1 MRIGLI
7 RREFITHLD
16 GVNRFIANL
25 AEAFKLLGHEVFIMS
40 WSYGGVVEE
49 LGKWFKT
56 VHGLD
61 VEVEV
66 VTLRGPEDKDRW
78 LTMLFDWFTKG
89 SEMLERFDA
98 DIAIVN
104 GVVPIRFRPKIA
116 VAHGPLTG
124 VSRLQRSVLKLL
136 YRTYDRVVCVSEES
150 QREYKGIVK
159 CDRIIPLPLKL
170 KNFKPLEPSKR
181 ANLIVHIGTRSVKNP
196 LISVRAVEILRERG
210 HDVELVIIGGRSEYL
225 EGEIA
230 SKKFI
235 KLLSG
240 VSEKEKNE
248 VLCSAKA
255 MVLPSSGEAFSYAS
269 LEAMAC
275 GTPPVVS
282 YAVPRDVV
290 IHGYNGLRVESLNP
304 VDYANAL
311 EKLLRDEGLWF
322 HIHQNAM
329 AYARKFD
336 YVEVAREYLELIEEV
351 VEATG

>member
-16 GVNRFIANL
+16 GINRFIANL
-25 AEAFKLLGHEVFIMS
+25 AEAFKLLGHEVFILS
-40 WSYGGVVEE
+40 WSHRDVVEE
-49 LGKWFKT
+49 LGRWFKT

-61 VEVEV
+61 VEIEV
-66 VTLRGPEDKDRW
+66 ATLRGPEDKDRW

-89 SEMLERFDA
+89 GEMLKRFDA

-104 GVVPIRFRPKIA
+104 GVVPIRFKPKIA
-116 VAHGPLTG
+116 VAHGPLVG

-136 YRTYDRVVCVSEES
+136 YRTYDRVVCVSEET

-159 CDRIIPLPLKL
+159 CDGIIPLPLKL

-181 ANLIVHIGTRSVKNP
+181 ASLIVHIGTRPVKNP
-196 LISVRAVEILRERG
+196 LVSVRAVEILRDRG
-210 HDVELVIIGGRSEYL
+210 HDVELVIIGERSEYL
-225 EGEIA
+225 EREIA

-235 KLLSG
+235 RLLPG
-240 VSEKEKNE
+240 ASEKEKNK
-248 VLCSAKA
+248 VLCNAKA
-255 MVLPSSGEAFSYAS
+255 MVIPSSREAFPYAS

-290 IHGYNGLRVESLNP
+290 IHGYNGLRVETLNP

-311 EKLLRDEGLWF
+311 ERLLRDEELWA

-329 AYARKFD
+329 AYVRRFD

-351 VEATG
+351 VETAG

>member
-1 MRIGLI
+1 M
-7 RREFITHLD
+7 
-16 GVNRFIANL
+16 
-25 AEAFKLLGHEVFIMS
+25 
-40 WSYGGVVEE
+40 
-49 LGKWFKT
+49 
-56 VHGLD
+56 
-61 VEVEV
+61 
-66 VTLRGPEDKDRW
+66 
-78 LTMLFDWFTKG
+78 
-89 SEMLERFDA
+89 
-98 DIAIVN
+98 
-104 GVVPIRFRPKIA
+104 
-116 VAHGPLTG
+116 
-124 VSRLQRSVLKLL
+124 
-136 YRTYDRVVCVSEES
+136 
-150 QREYKGIVK
+150 K

-181 ANLIVHIGTRSVKNP
+181 TNLIVHIGTRSVKNP

-235 KLLSG
+235 RLLSG

-255 MVLPSSGEAFSYAS
+255 MVLPSSGEAIPYAS

-275 GTPPVVS
+275 GTPSVVS

-290 IHGYNGLRVESLNP
+290 IHGYNGLRVETLNP

-311 EKLLRDEGLWF
+311 EKLLRDEELWF

-329 AYARKFD
+329 AYVRKFD

>member
-25 AEAFKLLGHEVFIMS
+25 AEAFKLLGHEVFILS
-40 WSYGGVVEE
+40 WSYRGVVEE

-66 VTLRGPEDKDRW
+66 VTLRGPEDRDKW
-78 LTMLFDWFTKG
+78 FTMLFEWFTKG
-89 SEMLERFDA
+89 SEMLKRFDT

-104 GVVPIRFRPKIA
+104 GVVPIRFKPKIA
-116 VAHGPLTG
+116 VVHGPLVN
-124 VSRLQRSVLKLL
+124 VSRFQRFALKSL
-136 YRTYDRVVCVSEES
+136 YRTYDRVICVSEET
-150 QREYKGIVK
+150 RKEYKGIVK
-159 CDRIIPLPLKL
+159 CDGIIPLPLKL

-181 ANLIVHIGTRSVKNP
+181 TNLIVHIGTRSIKNP
-196 LISVRAVEILRERG
+196 LISIKAVEILRERG
-210 HDVELVIIGGRSEYL
+210 YDVELVIIGGRSEWL
-225 EGEIA
+225 ERGIA

-235 KLLSG
+235 RLLPG
-240 VSEKEKNE
+240 VSEEEKNK
-248 VLCSAKA
+248 VICSARA
-255 MVLPSSGEAFSYAS
+255 MILPSSGEAFPYAS
-269 LEAMAC
+269 LEAMTC

-290 IHGYNGLRVESLNP
+290 IHGYNGLRVETLNP
-304 VDYANAL
+304 VDYANTL
-311 EKLLRDEGLWF
+311 EKLLRDEELWV

-329 AYARKFD
+329 AYVRKFD

-351 VEATG
+351 VETAG

>member
-16 GVNRFIANL
+16 EVNSVIVNL
-25 AEAFKLLGHEVFIMS
+25 AEAFKPLGHEVFILS
-40 WSYGGVVEE
+40 WSYRGVVEE
-49 LGKWFKT
+49 LNRWFKT

-66 VTLRGPEDKDRW
+66 ATLRGPEDRDRW
-78 LTMLFDWFTKG
+78 LTMLLDWFTKG
-89 SEMLERFDA
+89 NGMLERFNA
-98 DIAIVN
+98 DIAIVS
-104 GVVPIRFRPKIA
+104 GVAPVRFKPKKA
-116 VAHGPLTG
+116 VAHGLHVG

-136 YRTYDRVVCVSEES
+136 YRTYDHVICVSEET

-159 CDRIIPLPLKL
+159 CDGIIPLPLKL

-181 ANLIVHIGTRSVKNP
+181 ANLIVHIGTRPVKNP
-196 LISVRAVEILRERG
+196 LVSVRVVEILRERG
-210 HDVELVIIGGRSEYL
+210 HDVELVIIGERSEWL
-225 EGEIA
+225 EREIA

-235 KLLSG
+235 RLLPG
-240 VSEKEKNE
+240 VSEEEKNK
-248 VLCSAKA
+248 VLLVQKQCST
-255 MVLPSSGEAFSYAS
+255 SSGEAFSYAS

-290 IHGYNGLRVESLNP
+290 IHGYNGLRVETLNP

-311 EKLLRDEGLWF
+311 ET
-322 HIHQNAM
+322 
-329 AYARKFD
+329 Y
-336 YVEVAREYLELIEEV
+336 
-351 VEATG
+351 

>member
-1 MRIGLI
+1 LRIGLI

-16 GVNRFIANL
+16 GINRFIANL
-25 AEAFKLLGHEVFIMS
+25 AEAFELLGHEVFILS
-40 WSYGGVVEE
+40 WSHRGVVEE
-49 LGKWFKT
+49 LGRWFKT

-61 VEVEV
+61 VEVKV
-66 VTLRGPEDKDRW
+66 ATLRGPEDRDRW

-89 SEMLERFDA
+89 SGMLKRFDA

-104 GVVPIRFRPKIA
+104 GVVPIRFKPKIA
-116 VAHGPLTG
+116 VAHGPLVS
-124 VSRLQRSVLKLL
+124 VSRLQCSVLKLL
-136 YRTYDRVVCVSEES
+136 YRTYDRVICVSEET

-181 ANLIVHIGTRSVKNP
+181 ASLIVHIGTRPVKNP
-196 LISVRAVEILRERG
+196 LVSVRAVEILRDRG
-210 HDVELVIIGGRSEYL
+210 HDVELVIIGERSEYL
-225 EGEIA
+225 EREIA

-235 KLLSG
+235 RLLPG
-240 VSEKEKNE
+240 ASEEEKNK
-248 VLCSAKA
+248 VLCNAKA
-255 MVLPSSGEAFSYAS
+255 MVIPSSRETFSYAS

-282 YAVPRDVV
+282 YAVPRDAV
-290 IHGYNGLRVESLNP
+290 IHGYNGLRVETLNP

-311 EKLLRDEGLWF
+311 ERLLRDEELWA

-329 AYARKFD
+329 AYVRRFD

-351 VEATG
+351 VETAG